1 MARDILA
8 FLCDEEMSRDAL
20 VVPRDIV
27 VTPALE
33 LEYGGT
39 HPCEVSES
47 TAAQESLP
55 EPRMENK
62 VG

>member
-1 MARDILA
+1 MAGDILA
-8 FLCDEEMSRDAL
+8 ILRDEEMARDAL

-33 LEYGGT
+33 LEHGGP

-55 EPRMENK
+55 EPRLESK
-62 VG
+62 VE